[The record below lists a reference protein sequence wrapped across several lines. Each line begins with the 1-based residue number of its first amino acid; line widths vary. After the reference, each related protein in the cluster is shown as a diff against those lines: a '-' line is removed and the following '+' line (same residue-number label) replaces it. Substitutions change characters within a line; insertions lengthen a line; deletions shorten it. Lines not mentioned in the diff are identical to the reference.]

1 MSNKGKN
8 EAYSFCRKLRSEGR
22 SNNEFEARL
31 SELSL
36 EEVIGLK
43 LELSTKDLNGKL
55 YGFPVWHS
63 MPDIIKDAIIKYA
76 LSATKTKGEAASF
89 LGLTPENFHKLCK
102 RYNSEEYFLKKSKKT
117 T

>member
-1 MSNKGKN
+1 M
-8 EAYSFCRKLRSEGR
+8 RSEGR

-43 LELSTKDLNGKL
+43 LELSTKELNGKL
-55 YGFPVWHS
+55 YGFPVWQS
-63 MPDIIKDAIIKYA
+63 MPDIIKDAIVKYA
-76 LSATKTKGEAASF
+76 LSATKTKGEAARF
-89 LGLTPENFHKLCK
+89 LGLTPENFRKLCK
-102 RYNSEEYFLKKSKKT
+102 RYDVEEYFLKNLQKT

>member
-8 EAYSFCRKLRSEGR
+8 EAHSFCRKLRSEGR

-43 LELSTKDLNGKL
+43 LELSTKELNGKL
-55 YGFPVWHS
+55 YGFPVWQS
-63 MPDIIKDAIIKYA
+63 MPDIIKDAIVKYA
-76 LSATKTKGEAASF
+76 LSAT
-89 LGLTPENFHKLCK
+89 
-102 RYNSEEYFLKKSKKT
+102 
-117 T
+117 